1 MKKYVALL
9 LMVVMSFGLFAG
21 CASQAPATEA
31 PAAETEA
38 PAAEV
43 EETEEV
49 VTIEYWQYFYETKVN
64 LLDEVIAEF
73 EAANPGIKV
82 DHKHFPYDNYQ
93 QKLAASIATGKGPN
107 IINLYYGWVPKYVQS
122 GVLQELPAALATEVD
137 SEFAPMVSVNK
148 IEDKYYTIPIAVRT
162 SALFYNLDIL
172 EANGYTEADV
182 PQDLDTLVEMA
193 EKMTIW
199 DGDELIQEG
208 MTWQPTGQYHSWLRP
223 VLMTQFGGSPLSADK
238 KTAQWNSPEGL
249 EAFEFFMGLTQD
261 KKIGVTDFYTDDVN
275 AFMSGKA
282 AFHIDGSYRLGTLRK
297 KAEDLNW
304 GVAKLPAHNDIQ
316 TSFGSFWTNGITA
329 QTTGKELEASEK
341 FLAYL
346 TSEDVMK
353 RWTNE
358 IGEIGARKSFTE
370 DEELLADA
378 ALRPFIEQLPTA
390 ISYFYV
396 DESADRQALLD
407 AIDQVMLNG
416 MDPKEALDQAN
427 ATVQMMLDE
436 YWAQ

>member
-9 LMVVMSFGLFAG
+9 LMVVMTFGMFAG
-21 CASQAPATEA
+21 CSNGETA
-31 PAAETEA
+31 PAAETPSTESNGEA
-38 PAAEV
+38 ADS
-43 EETEEV
+43 EEV

-64 LLDEVIAEF
+64 LVDELITEF

-82 DHKHFPYDNYQ
+82 EHKHFPYDNYQ
-93 QKLAASIATGKGPN
+93 QKLAASIATGQGPN

-122 GVLQELPAALATEVD
+122 GVLQELPGTLATSIEND
-137 SEFAPMVSVNK
+137 FAPMVGVNK
-148 IEDKYYTIPIAVRT
+148 IEGKFYTIPIAVRT

-172 EANGYTEADV
+172 GEYGYTAEDV
-182 PQDLDTLVEMA
+182 PQDLETLVAMA
-193 EKMTIW
+193 EEMTVW
-199 DGDELIQEG
+199 NGDELIQEG

-223 VLMTQFGGSPLSADK
+223 VLMKQFGGEPMSADK
-238 KTAQWNSPEGL
+238 KTAQWNSEAGL
-249 EAFEFFMGLTQD
+249 EAFKFFLSLTQD
-261 KKIGVTDFYTDDVN
+261 KKIGVTDFYTDDVT

-304 GVAKLPAHNDIQ
+304 GVAKLPAHNGVQ

-329 QTTGKELEASEK
+329 STTGKELEASEK
-341 FLAYL
+341 FLAFM

-353 RWTNE
+353 RWTTE
-358 IGEIGARKSFTE
+358 IGELGARKSITK
-370 DEELLADA
+370 DEELLADE

-390 ISYFYV
+390 TSYFYV

-407 AIDQVMLNG
+407 AIDQVLLNG
-416 MDPKEALDQAN
+416 MDPKDALDQAN
-427 ATVQMMLDE
+427 ATVQAMLDE